1 MTHPLLATAAGL
13 WLAGAAH
20 AAEPAASLP
29 APRLHYVSAF
39 AGPPNVADPKPVD
52 WHRSNALVGA
62 LQGHAGHWR
71 APAGGAGK

>member
-1 MTHPLLATAAGL
+1 MTHRLLTTVASL

-29 APRLHYVSAF
+29 ALRLHYVSAF
-39 AGPPNVADPKPVD
+39 VGPPSVADPKTID
-52 WHRSNALVGA
+52 WQRSNALVGT

-71 APAGGAGK
+71 TPAGGAGK